1 MGFFKLKVSKSSTKL
16 AKNNDKIN
24 LDGLGEE

>member
-1 MGFFKLKVSKSSTKL
+1 MGFFKLKVSKSNTKL
-16 AKNNDKIN
+16 AKNSDKIN